1 MKRNLILFLN
11 DITDNIKNIESF
23 SFGLSKERFRSD
35 ILRQN
40 AIMRCLEVIGEATKN
55 IPNSFRTKYPEI
67 PWKKIAG
74 FRDVLIHEYFG
85 VKIDRVWNVIKKDLP
100 DLKKKI
106 IDIRRKME
114 GKVGDETSNNN

>member
-1 MKRNLILFLN
+1 
-11 DITDNIKNIESF
+11 
-23 SFGLSKERFRSD
+23 
-35 ILRQN
+35 
-40 AIMRCLEVIGEATKN
+40 MRCLEVIGEATKN
-55 IPNSFRTKYPEI
+55 IPNSFRKKYPEI